1 MRVFSFLALTEW
13 RPRSAI
19 QALAIYA
26 FGVSVMCGCLV
37 WVTGTLL
44 RQAEAPVS
52 KLMQLGD
59 TAPAGV
65 TSVPKT
71 SVLEGDAW
79 MESLKNE
86 HLTRD
91 RSRGSAALPGGSGL
105 FGPGGVGSAAARFDN
120 LLNES
125 RTRRSGKQPHRTVC
139 VRLCDGYFW
148 PISYATSE
156 DQFQRDQGVC
166 ENACSSPAKLY
177 VFENPGQEPEQM
189 VSLKGQPY
197 AKLPTAFQFRNK
209 LDQSCKC
216 NPHPWEQEAMDRHR
230 RFAEEADRKKLTR
243 KADANLP
250 AAKDSRSNG
259 KLASDPASMQL
270 TAVAP
275 LLSEGPAMPR
285 PADWTT
291 PSVRFTPGPAFISA
305 GKPALGEVVS
315 SEMIAE
321 SSVGIDT
328 VERTKS
334 KKPKLTGKR
343 RSASASKAL
352 GGKTASRARVLESG
366 LMRLG
371 VQTSSRTAGRYVEYQ
386 SDRKTRDWRVA
397 IFMPR

>member
-1 MRVFSFLALTEW
+1 
-13 RPRSAI
+13 
-19 QALAIYA
+19 
-26 FGVSVMCGCLV
+26 MCGCLV

-59 TAPAGV
+59 AAPVGV
-65 TSVPKT
+65 TSVTKT

-79 MESLKNE
+79 MERLKNE
-86 HLTRD
+86 HQARD
-91 RSRGSAALPGGSGL
+91 RSRGPGALPGGSGL
-105 FGPGGVGSAAARFDN
+105 FGPGGVDSAAARLDN

-125 RTRRSGKQPHRTVC
+125 RTRRSGKQAHRTVC

-166 ENACSSPAKLY
+166 ENTCSSLAKLY

-197 AKLPTAFQFRNK
+197 AKLSTAFQFRNK

-230 RFAEEADRKKLTR
+230 RFAEEADKKKLTR
-243 KADANLP
+243 KADASLP
-250 AAKDSRSNG
+250 AAKESRSRG
-259 KLASDPASMQL
+259 KLASDPASMQV
-270 TAVAP
+270 TAAVP
-275 LLSEGPAMPR
+275 PLSEGPTMPR

-305 GKPALGEVVS
+305 GKPALGEAVS
-315 SEMIAE
+315 SEMIAD
-321 SSVGIDT
+321 SSLGVDT
-328 VERTKS
+328 AEKTKVE
-334 KKPKLTGKR
+334 KPKLTGKR
-343 RSASASKAL
+343 LSASASKAPA
-352 GGKTASRARVLESG
+352 GRTAIKVRVLENG
-366 LMRLG
+366 FMRLG
-371 VQTSSRTAGRYVEYQ
+371 AQTPSRTAVRYVEYV
-386 SDRKTRDWRVA
+386 SERKTHDWRVA